1 MIDVRSVVTDLAVEV
16 HELIKEQGA
25 RQTPPEETDIPGV
38 QVENAGTENVK
49 ISRVKINSIQGQ
61 NALGKPMGNYITFD
75 VPGIKEGDM
84 DVYEETCKAL
94 ATELVSIL
102 KLQEKSTVLVVGL
115 GNWNITSDSLGPKV
129 VSKLMVTRHLLEYV
143 PEEVEDGVRPVCAIA
158 PGVLG
163 ITGMETGEIIRGI
176 VDRIRPNCII
186 AIDALASRRLE
197 RVNTTIQIADTGI
210 SPGSGVGTKRMDL
223 SRDTLGIPVIAIGV
237 PTVVD
242 AATVAN
248 DTIDLV
254 VDSFLDKAEQ
264 GTDFFNM
271 LKNIGKDEKYQLMQK
286 SLEPYHGNLIV
297 TPKEIDEV
305 VERIAKAIANG
316 INIALHQGITMDDI
330 DRYLY

>member
-1 MIDVRSVVTDLAVEV
+1 MLDIRSVVTDLALEV

-25 RQTPPEETDIPGV
+25 RQVPPVEAEIPGV

-49 ISRVKINSIQGQ
+49 ISRVKISSIQGQ
-61 NALGKPMGNYITFD
+61 NALGKPMGTYITLE

-84 DVYEETCKAL
+84 DIYEETCKAL
-94 ATELVSIL
+94 ATELAGIL

-115 GNWNITSDSLGPKV
+115 GNWNVTSDSLGPKV
-129 VSKLMVTRHLLEYV
+129 VSKLMVTRHLIQYV

-163 ITGMETGEIIRGI
+163 ITGIETGEIVRGI
-176 VDRIRPNCII
+176 VDRIRPDCII

-210 SPGSGVGTKRMDL
+210 SPGSGVGNKRMDL
-223 SRDTLGIPVIAIGV
+223 SRDTLGVPVIAIGV

-242 AATVAN
+242 AATIAN

-254 VDSFLDKAEQ
+254 IDSFISKADQ

-271 LKNIGKDEKYQLMQK
+271 LKNIDRNEKYQLMQK
-286 SLEPYHGNLIV
+286 SLEPYTGNLIV

-305 VERIAKAIANG
+305 IERIAKAIANG
-316 INIALHQGITMDDI
+316 INIAVHQGITIDDV
-330 DRYLY
+330 DRFLY

>member
-1 MIDVRSVVTDLAVEV
+1 MLDIRSVVTDLALEV

-25 RQTPPEETDIPGV
+25 RQVPPVEAEIPGV

-49 ISRVKINSIQGQ
+49 ISRVKISSIQGQ
-61 NALGKPMGNYITFD
+61 NALGKPMGTYITLE

-84 DVYEETCKAL
+84 DIYEETCKAL
-94 ATELVSIL
+94 ATELAGIL

-115 GNWNITSDSLGPKV
+115 GNWNVTSDSLGPKV
-129 VSKLMVTRHLLEYV
+129 VSKLMVTRHLIQYV

-163 ITGMETGEIIRGI
+163 ITGIETGEIVRGI
-176 VDRIRPNCII
+176 VDRIRPDCII

-210 SPGSGVGTKRMDL
+210 SPGSGVGNKRMDL
-223 SRDTLGIPVIAIGV
+223 SRDTLGVPVIAIGV

-242 AATVAN
+242 AATIAN

-254 VDSFLDKAEQ
+254 IDSFISKADQ

-271 LKNIGKDEKYQLMQK
+271 LKNIDRNEKYQLMQK
-286 SLEPYHGNLIV
+286 SLEPYTGNLIV

-305 VERIAKAIANG
+305 IERIAKAIANG
-316 INIALHQGITMDDI
+316 INIAVHQGITIDDI
-330 DRYLY
+330 DRFLY

>member
-1 MIDVRSVVTDLAVEV
+1 MLDIRSVVTDLALEV

-25 RQTPPEETDIPGV
+25 RQVPPVEAEIPGV

-49 ISRVKINSIQGQ
+49 ISRVKISSIQGQ
-61 NALGKPMGNYITFD
+61 NALGKPMGTYITLE

-84 DVYEETCKAL
+84 DIYEETCKAL
-94 ATELVSIL
+94 ATELAGIL

-115 GNWNITSDSLGPKV
+115 GNWNVTSDSLGPKV
-129 VSKLMVTRHLLEYV
+129 VSKLMVTRHLIQYV

-163 ITGMETGEIIRGI
+163 ITGIETGEIVRGI
-176 VDRIRPNCII
+176 VDRIRPDCII

-210 SPGSGVGTKRMDL
+210 SPGSGVGNKRMDL
-223 SRDTLGIPVIAIGV
+223 SRDTLGVPVIAIGV

-242 AATVAN
+242 AATIAN

-254 VDSFLDKAEQ
+254 IDSFIDKAEQ

-271 LKNIGKDEKYQLMQK
+271 LKNIDRNEKYQLMQK
-286 SLEPYHGNLIV
+286 SLEPYTGNLIV

-305 VERIAKAIANG
+305 IERIAKAIANG
-316 INIALHQGITMDDI
+316 INIAVHQGITIDDV
-330 DRYLY
+330 DRFLY